1 MIASQLNA
9 GAIGAGKS
17 TQRRCSK
24 AAKILPPPLPQ
35 LLGVM
40 STVQVMTASHL
51 RNRSAQF
58 LHRSSSK

>member
-24 AAKILPPPLPQ
+24 AAKTLPPLPQ